1 LVSATE
7 TPQTLLAGYESG
19 LLKELAEQISEQTD
33 IAFVG
38 LDDVAEADST
48 SNDRLA
54 SAGDRPAVM
63 EKPSFRPG
71 RPIDRDRDVALPTA
85 DTYVEAGLLLILAG
99 GGVLIIAVVF
109 LLMWFVYFKK
119 TFRSPVGQS
128 EGEYVHIPG
137 RITEVLGSRRYR
149 AEFELPVLGDRKWV
163 VESETPLE
171 VDDIIEVS
179 EVYGQIIKVCK
190 KTK

>member
-1 LVSATE
+1 MNKIASDAKGGAMEWLNNNVLWWHWVVFGIILTA
-7 TPQTLLAGYESG
+7 
-19 LLKELAEQISEQTD
+19 AE
-33 IAFVG
+33 IAV
-38 LDDVAEADST
+38 
-48 SNDRLA
+48 
-54 SAGDRPAVM
+54 
-63 EKPSFRPG
+63 PSFVIIWLG
-71 RPIDRDRDVALPTA
+71 IAAIIVGV
-85 DTYVEAGLLLILAG
+85 VEYLFSPLFSTQLYLWTFLSVLFLLI
-99 GGVLIIAVVF
+99 
-109 LLMWFVYFKK
+109 WFVYFKK